1 MSKKEN
7 IIQID
12 HETVI
17 GKIIYLSDKEDRKGQ
32 ERGREYFIIN
42 KHENGHRKIVAHC
55 EIDDRPA
62 VMRDI
67 TYSSD
72 ENWMPTDCFVRISVD
87 DKFMGSGWFNFTE
100 DYAECETTTVLEGRI
115 SQKMSTNERLKT
127 FQNHAIACDA
137 WHLRLFNHDSNE
149 TIQNTGEILLSSPD
163 HRGATGPMLFPISMN
178 IEYVGEESVTVRAGT
193 FDALHFR
200 FVGTPGL
207 PQEHPPYDIWCTN
220 DGDYLFLKGAVGGY
234 MQTYY
239 ELVELE
245 SHPVV
250 T

>member
-1 MSKKEN
+1 MSDKEC
-7 IIQID
+7 ITQID
-12 HETVI
+12 HETVM

-42 KHENGHRKIVAHC
+42 KHANGHRKIVAHC

-67 TYSSD
+67 TYSLD
-72 ENWMPTDCFVRISVD
+72 ENWLPSDCFVRISVD
-87 DKFMGSGWFNFTE
+87 DQFMGSGWFNFT
-100 DYAECETTTVLEGRI
+100 DDHAECETTTALEGRV
-115 SQKMSTNERLKT
+115 SQTMKTDGRLKT

-137 WHLRLFNHDSNE
+137 WHLRLFDRNSDE
-149 TIQNTGEILLSSPD
+149 KVQNSGEILLSSPD

-178 IEYVGEESVTVRAGT
+178 IEYVGEEEVTVGAGT
-193 FDALHFR
+193 FNALHFR

-207 PQEHPPYDIWCTN
+207 PQEHPPYDVWCTN

-239 ELVELE
+239 ELVELY
-245 SHPVV
+245 
-250 T
+250 